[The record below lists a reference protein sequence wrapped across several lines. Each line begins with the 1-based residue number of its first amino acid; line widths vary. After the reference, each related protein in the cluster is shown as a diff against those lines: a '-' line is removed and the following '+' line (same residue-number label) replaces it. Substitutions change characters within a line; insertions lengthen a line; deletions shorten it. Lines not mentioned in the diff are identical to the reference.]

1 MCIRVNV
8 DPPVESPLRRRFV
21 AVLSPLRH
29 RFVAVASHL
38 RRRGGGEG
46 GGILQ
51 KLEQLK
57 RLIKNGNNKRIVAN
71 NSMTRSLLCK

>member
-21 AVLSPLRH
+21 AVSSPLRH
-29 RFVAVASHL
+29 RFVAVASPF
-38 RRRGGGEG
+38 RRICVGGGGEERVV
-46 GGILQ
+46 ILQ

-57 RLIKNGNNKRIVAN
+57 RLIKMEKTNV
-71 NSMTRSLLCK
+71 L